1 MDTFESEDLR
11 SVFMDSQGNEDD
23 DEVKINTAAPR
34 DRFKLIFWIMII
46 QGLGGLLPF
55 NMFINAYEYFSYKF
69 NGTDV
74 SFSSSFES
82 YFSITSLIP
91 ILLGSGFVVWL
102 QTRVSIKR
110 RFLIATSM
118 MLVIFIITTAFVK
131 VPTRHWVR
139 GFFPITLISLFMLN
153 GFSSINQSSTVG
165 LAGILGRSY
174 IGAMMTGQA
183 VAGIF
188 SASAS
193 IIAVSVGPIT
203 TGQCESGNVEYSA
216 LGYFLSAV
224 VVILICLVS
233 FLIMIRM
240 DFTQYHIKMNST
252 SQQRKK
258 KEATSDGL
266 KFNGEETKQATKSA
280 ETNTRINSEE
290 EAPHSLLQDEEG
302 DDELADLLPSKRK
315 KKKDSQSG
323 SIRGILEVLKEIW
336 VYALSVYLVFVV
348 TLSMFPTVLTN
359 IKSVSYHSDNP
370 EKYPWSDCLFVPFM
384 CFLVFNVSD
393 FVGRTVPQWIVWPK
407 NRYVIL
413 VSTLCRVV
421 LIPLLLL
428 CNHKGSHTDNIVFKS
443 DIFPI
448 LFNTILGVTNGY
460 LATVCMILAPQ
471 SVGSKKAETAS
482 TIMSFFL
489 SSGLTTG
496 ALLSFVMLV
505 IMGVDIIS

>member
-258 KEATSDGL
+258 KE
-266 KFNGEETKQATKSA
+266 
-280 ETNTRINSEE
+280 E